1 MGLVAHDIL
10 PPGLRLDY
18 DPGFKTRGLDV
29 MAPVLTPSL
38 LSGLMGNIVGLERPG
53 IPTPLASSE
62 AEGGVGGLAR
72 VPLKSGA
79 PGPSGEADLNLLMPT
94 SMEEVLKYEPSSWGT
109 SQHDSPVPN
118 VNPEDIAE
126 IVIDDSDDLDQT
138 IEEPQVAASPV
149 REPTPC
155 KKWGLDDP
163 VSSSSPS
170 KKRATQEEDSSAPPP
185 EDDLPKGVKLE
196 DILPKRYD
204 TLCSDHGWVHK
215 VRCSLLGLEAG
226 TIPSREDID
235 SSLRFTP

>member
-1 MGLVAHDIL
+1 
-10 PPGLRLDY
+10 
-18 DPGFKTRGLDV
+18 

-38 LSGLMGNIVGLERPG
+38 LSGLTDNIAGLERPR

-62 AEGGVGGLAR
+62 AGGGVGGLAR

-79 PGPSGEADLNLLMPT
+79 PGPYREVDLNLLLPA
-94 SMEEVLKYEPSSWGT
+94 SVEEVLKYEPSSRGM
-109 SQHDSPVPN
+109 SQHDSPMPD

-138 IEEPQVAASPV
+138 IEEPQAAASPV

-155 KKWGLDDP
+155 KKQGLDDP

-170 KKRATQEEDSSAPPP
+170 KKWATQEEDTSTPSS

-196 DILPKRYD
+196 DILLKRYD

-215 VRCSLLGLEAG
+215 VKCSLLGLETG

-235 SSLRFTP
+235 SSARFTPRATCKETESPEIIAEH